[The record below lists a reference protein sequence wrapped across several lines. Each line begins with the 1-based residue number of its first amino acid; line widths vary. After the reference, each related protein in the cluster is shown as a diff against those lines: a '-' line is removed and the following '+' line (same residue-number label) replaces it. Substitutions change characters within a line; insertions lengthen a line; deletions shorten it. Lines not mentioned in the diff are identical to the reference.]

1 MNIKKL
7 SNSESISLE
16 NDGLLIIKNFLNL
29 SEIREIK
36 MELANLLSCLI
47 KRKVSTKAIENK
59 ISSISKKNP
68 KIKKVFYERSQN
80 LYSLYK
86 LIINKKIKISIL
98 ILKTKK

>member
-36 MELANLLSCLI
+36 LELANLLSCL
-47 KRKVSTKAIENK
+47 
-59 ISSISKKNP
+59 
-68 KIKKVFYERSQN
+68 
-80 LYSLYK
+80 
-86 LIINKKIKISIL
+86 NKKKS
-98 ILKTKK
+98 KHYSN